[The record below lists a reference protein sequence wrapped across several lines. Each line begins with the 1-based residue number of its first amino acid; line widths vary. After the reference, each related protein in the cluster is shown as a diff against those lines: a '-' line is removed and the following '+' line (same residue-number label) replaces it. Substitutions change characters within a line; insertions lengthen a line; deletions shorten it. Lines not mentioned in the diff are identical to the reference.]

1 MLRGGASRLNSK
13 LTQNKDFPTVSRCS
27 FTASNRLQ
35 MQNPKSISELLKGGK
50 RLSQLKSK
58 SVARATVLERVR
70 MALPPRLAQSV
81 VSAGLEGDCLT
92 LGVSGSV
99 WASRIR
105 YLPAI
110 TRQQLSRD
118 LAVEIAHLKV
128 RVVPPLNQ
136 T

>member
-70 MALPPRLAQSV
+70 MALPPRLAESV

-92 LGVSGSV
+92 LGVAGSV
-99 WASRIR
+99 
-105 YLPAI
+105 
-110 TRQQLSRD
+110 
-118 LAVEIAHLKV
+118 
-128 RVVPPLNQ
+128 
-136 T
+136 

>member
-1 MLRGGASRLNSK
+1 
-13 LTQNKDFPTVSRCS
+13 
-27 FTASNRLQ
+27 

-70 MALPPRLAQSV
+70 AALPTRLAESL

-92 LGVSGSV
+92 LGVAGSV

-105 YLPAI
+105 YLPAT
-110 TRQQLSRD
+110 TRQHLSRD
-118 LAVEIAHLKV
+118 LGVEIAHLKV
-128 RVVPPLNQ
+128 RVVPPLTQ